1 MQGIGAAIS
10 PTGLGYLL
18 TNLLGAKIAS
28 ALQANLT
35 VPPYT
40 MGNVAPWTNSRP
52 GVTSQYQD
60 YSMQL
65 SDGKFLSFE
74 PSFASYQQS
83 GSQISVIMSAPNTQ
97 VSYTWCETFQE
108 DQTFYGGRGSSSTG
122 WETVGPA
129 YMPYTITLPEFTIT
143 VVLSLSYADGKYTL
157 AYSSSSAD
165 PGSPAA
171 NIPSGSALNT
181 QEGTDCGFS
190 SRISQATED
199 QIDLINFGPSVQNA
213 LSPVFASI
221 LGTGSIGNVT
231 FDFGPSDAGVTY
243 PPTGG
248 IQLGVLGDVDSGG
261 TWFSSTKPGPADVP
275 LPPIPTGEPQPHA
288 AYNAQDYEF
297 DALFWG
303 FYQANVLSTT
313 ITSGEIADSAALETN
328 SYESTPLQVLPQ
340 TYPNDL
346 MTAAVSALAAPTV
359 VFETIYQLTA
369 SNLAV
374 IQQQLGQTVWSEVG
388 QALTS
393 LSGNSFVT
401 QSGFEQALKNIDS
414 QLELY
419 YAVIEQYAGTPA
431 AVMTHDLQ
439 CVLNV
444 LSQSSAIPVV
454 TFDIAQT
461 YVLENLGLAISSNGT
476 AQTITFTFSQPFD
489 TTPTATFVS
498 STLPGVNNV
507 DFGFIWMALAANW
520 MQVLSDIGKAGVPLP
535 RIPSFNFLFD
545 QAQLTVVPPAGG
557 ATGYV
562 NVVTDLDYQPS
573 T

>member
-1 MQGIGAAIS
+1 
-10 PTGLGYLL
+10 
-18 TNLLGAKIAS
+18 
-28 ALQANLT
+28 
-35 VPPYT
+35 
-40 MGNVAPWTNSRP
+40 
-52 GVTSQYQD
+52 
-60 YSMQL
+60 
-65 SDGKFLSFE
+65 
-74 PSFASYQQS
+74 
-83 GSQISVIMSAPNTQ
+83 
-97 VSYTWCETFQE
+97 
-108 DQTFYGGRGSSSTG
+108 
-122 WETVGPA
+122 
-129 YMPYTITLPEFTIT
+129 
-143 VVLSLSYADGKYTL
+143 
-157 AYSSSSAD
+157 
-165 PGSPAA
+165 
-171 NIPSGSALNT
+171 
-181 QEGTDCGFS
+181 
-190 SRISQATED
+190 
-199 QIDLINFGPSVQNA
+199 
-213 LSPVFASI
+213 
-221 LGTGSIGNVT
+221 
-231 FDFGPSDAGVTY
+231 
-243 PPTGG
+243 
-248 IQLGVLGDVDSGG
+248 
-261 TWFSSTKPGPADVP
+261 
-275 LPPIPTGEPQPHA
+275 
-288 AYNAQDYEF
+288 
-297 DALFWG
+297 
-303 FYQANVLSTT
+303 
-313 ITSGEIADSAALETN
+313 
-328 SYESTPLQVLPQ
+328 
-340 TYPNDL
+340 